1 MKKTYLIVGL
11 VLVIAF
17 AGFYQFLEKKP
28 VTPPE
33 SALIFPEARVLA
45 PFSLTDNHDKTF
57 TERNLHGVWS
67 FFFFGYTHCPD
78 ICPATL
84 RLMQQAWEILDK
96 QQQADNLQF
105 IFVSVDPAR
114 DTPAVMDKYITYF
127 NPKFV
132 GLTGSEE
139 QITKLGEQFGVFYVK
154 TPGSEAQQTENNY
167 LIEHT
172 GSVMFIDPQGR
183 YFANLSP
190 PFTAEVLANDILI
203 AQQHYQ
209 P

>member
-1 MKKTYLIVGL
+1 MKKTYLILGL
-11 VLVIAF
+11 VLVVAL
-17 AGFYQFLEKKP
+17 AGVYQFFVKQPLP
-28 VTPPE
+28 QAQ
-33 SALIFPEARVLA
+33 SALIFPEPRVLA
-45 PFSLTDNHDKTF
+45 PFSLTDNNNKTF
-57 TERNLHGVWS
+57 TERNLQGVWN
-67 FFFFGYTHCPD
+67 FFFFGYTNCPD

-96 QQQADNLQF
+96 QHKTDNLQF

-114 DTPAVMDKYITYF
+114 DTAENMNQYITYF

-132 GLTGSEE
+132 GLTGSET
-139 QITKLGEQFGVFYVK
+139 QIAKLGEQFGVFYIK
-154 TPGSEAQQTENNY
+154 ETLNGADDDNY

-172 GSVMFIDPQGR
+172 GSVMFVDPKGQ
-183 YFANLSP
+183 YVANLSP

-203 AQQHYQ
+203 AQQHY